1 MVLEIG
7 RAPSRVK
14 PGRQP
19 RPPTGRYRQG
29 PAAVR
34 EARDLEPADDPTS
47 VILLRLEGH
56 DYALPLGCV
65 VEVVRMA
72 ALAPMPDAPAHLL
85 GLLDLR
91 GRVVPVLDL
100 RRRLGLPPVAPGLST
115 PICVVEAG
123 GGFGLVADA
132 VTDVRPLLG
141 PVERPGGAP
150 DDGPVAG
157 VAHVDGRLV
166 SVLDPARL
174 AGRVPPPSRPAP
186 VEAGR

>member
-1 MVLEIG
+1 M
-7 RAPSRVK
+7 
-14 PGRQP
+14 
-19 RPPTGRYRQG
+19 
-29 PAAVR
+29 
-34 EARDLEPADDPTS
+34 DLEPAGDPTS

-56 DYALPLGCV
+56 EYALPLGCV

-72 ALAPMPDAPAHLL
+72 ALAPAPDTQGHVL

-100 RRRLGLPPVAPGLST
+100 RRRLGLAPVEPGLST
-115 PICVVEAG
+115 PICVVEAGG

-132 VTDVRPLLG
+132 VTDVRPLHG
-141 PVERPGGAP
+141 PVERLGGAP
-150 DDGPVAG
+150 DGGPVAG

-166 SVLDPARL
+166 SVLDPVRL
-174 AGRVPPPSRPAP
+174 TGQAPPGRPDP

>member
-1 MVLEIG
+1 
-7 RAPSRVK
+7 
-14 PGRQP
+14 
-19 RPPTGRYRQG
+19 
-29 PAAVR
+29 
-34 EARDLEPADDPTS
+34 
-47 VILLRLEGH
+47 VILLRLGGH
-56 DYALPLGCV
+56 EYALPLGCV

-72 ALAPMPDAPAHLL
+72 ALAPVPDAAAHVL

-100 RRRLGLPPVAPGLST
+100 RRRLGLPPAEPGLST

-141 PVERPGGAP
+141 AVERLGASG
-150 DDGPVAG
+150 DGPVAG

-174 AGRVPPPSRPAP
+174 AGQAPPAGPGP

>member
-1 MVLEIG
+1 MHPE
-7 RAPSRVK
+7 R
-14 PGRQP
+14 
-19 RPPTGRYRQG
+19 
-29 PAAVR
+29 
-34 EARDLEPADDPTS
+34 ADDPAS

-56 DYALPLGCV
+56 EYALPLGCV

-72 ALAPMPDAPAHLL
+72 ALAPAADAPPHVL

-100 RRRLGLPPVAPGLST
+100 RRRLGLAPAEPGLST

-123 GGFGLVADA
+123 GRGFGLVADA
-132 VTDVRPLLG
+132 VTDVRPLAG
-141 PVERPGGAP
+141 PVERLGDAE
-150 DDGPVAG
+150 DGPVAG

-174 AGRVPPPSRPAP
+174 AGQVPPARPEPAG
-186 VEAGR
+186 AGR

>member
-1 MVLEIG
+1 M
-7 RAPSRVK
+7 
-14 PGRQP
+14 
-19 RPPTGRYRQG
+19 
-29 PAAVR
+29 
-34 EARDLEPADDPTS
+34 DLEPGDHPTS

-56 DYALPLGCV
+56 EYALPLACV

-72 ALAPMPDAPAHLL
+72 ALAPVPDAPAHVL

-100 RRRLGLPPVAPGLST
+100 RRRLGLAPAEPGLST

-123 GGFGLVADA
+123 GRGFGLVADA

-141 PVERPGGAP
+141 PVERPAGAP
-150 DDGPVAG
+150 QDSPVAG

-174 AGRVPPPSRPAP
+174 GGHEVPPPAQPRP